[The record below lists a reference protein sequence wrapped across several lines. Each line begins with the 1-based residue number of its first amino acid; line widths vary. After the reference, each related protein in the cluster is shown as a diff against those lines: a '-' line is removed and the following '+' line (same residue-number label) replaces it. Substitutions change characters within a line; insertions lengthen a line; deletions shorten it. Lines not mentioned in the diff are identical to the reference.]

1 MKVLIA
7 AGGTGGHLYP
17 ALAIASYLKKIDY
30 TNCILWVGGKR
41 TLEFKIVSSEGFKFK
56 KISIQS
62 YPRTLSIKWATFW
75 LNLWISFAQSLVI
88 ILWFKPQVVVGAG
101 SFHSYPIVM
110 LSFFLGIPTL
120 ICEQNLH
127 PSLSNRFLCRW
138 ASKIAI
144 SFPQTK
150 DFFPLKVRNKLYFT
164 GNPLRSQIFKLK
176 REDALIKLGL
186 DKDKFTLLFTGGSQG
201 AHSLNL
207 SAIEAIKLLEKKEG
221 SDKKIQVIFIT
232 GKNDFKWV
240 EESLKTVKIKS
251 LILSYLNQMEYA
263 YNASDL
269 IICRSGATTIS
280 EITAL
285 GLPAILIPYPYAT
298 EEHQLKNAEVLQK
311 NGAALIITEK
321 ELRGEGLKENI
332 LKLINDRNLLKEMG
346 KKGKALGK
354 PEATEEIVKIIYS
367 LAKKTE
373 KAEKEGLKGKRYW

>member
-1 MKVLIA
+1 L
-7 AGGTGGHLYP
+7 
-17 ALAIASYLKKIDY
+17 SLKLSLLKDS
-30 TNCILWVGGKR
+30 NL
-41 TLEFKIVSSEGFKFK
+41 IVSSEGFKFE

-75 LNLWISFAQSLVI
+75 LNLWLSFAQSFVI

-207 SAIEAIKLLEKKEG
+207 SAIEAIKLLEKKGG

-263 YNASDL
+263 YNAADL

-311 NGAALIITEK
+311 NGAALIITEE
-321 ELRGEGLKENI
+321 ELRGEGLKESI

-367 LAKKTE
+367 LAKKQ
-373 KAEKEGLKGKRYW
+373 KKQKKKG